1 MWVSRVRRWR
11 RAGAAVMD
19 LTSDE
24 DRAPTH
30 SARWHGISAWLASEH
45 ASTVQIDIA
54 LILVLVV
61 TVLTRAVILGFHVIF
76 VLLAFAALMLP
87 FRRFAIR
94 LVLWMTVSTLL
105 VVWAV
110 IWLSTPSA
118 ELTELPMLMIV
129 VVLVFLVAQARGRA
143 AKESEA
149 VHVELE
155 RRAALE
161 REVLQHQLEDAQ
173 RRELI
178 GRASAGLA
186 HDLRN
191 VFVAIRGCADEAAFE
206 AASVA
211 IDEEHDS
218 AASTATTLHGSWLD
232 DVSSASTRG
241 LAMIDDLLWLGRQND
256 HENRVSDLGVVLPQ
270 IEPLLRRLVRRGIT
284 FHMDIPPTDTI
295 VRIDRVGL
303 TQVLMNLV
311 ANASDAIESEGSIT
325 VSSRQTL
332 TASPG
337 DPTLTTSIVVSDT
350 GCGFSQEAM
359 ERAFEPDFT
368 TKDGDHG
375 GYGLATVWQI
385 VDRCGGTVQVDSAPG
400 GATVS
405 IRFGCSTPPRPGDE
419 RAVPA
424 DRVGQ
429 PPPAGP
435 PDRMIESA
443 I

>member
-1 MWVSRVRRWR
+1 M
-11 RAGAAVMD
+11 A
-19 LTSDE
+19 
-24 DRAPTH
+24 
-30 SARWHGISAWLASEH
+30 SARGSLEH
-45 ASTVQIDIA
+45 ASTVQIDAA
-54 LILVLVV
+54 LIWTLVMA
-61 TVLTRAVILGFHVIF
+61 VLTRQVILGFHVIF
-76 VLLAFAALMLP
+76 VLLSVAALMLP
-87 FRRFAIR
+87 YRRFVLR

-118 ELTELPMLMIV
+118 ELTELPLLTLV
-129 VVLVFLVAQARGRA
+129 VVLVFMVAHARGQA
-143 AKESEA
+143 AKESEVA
-149 VHVELE
+149 HVELG
-155 RRAALE
+155 RRAGLE

-191 VFVAIRGCADEAAFE
+191 VFVAIGGCVDEAAFDE
-206 AASVA
+206 TLIAIRGEQQFSRADGHDAAARVA
-211 IDEEHDS
+211 RRGFLGIN
-218 AASTATTLHGSWLD
+218 AC
-232 DVSSASTRG
+232 G
-241 LAMIDDLLWLGRQND
+241 LAIIDDLLWLGRQND
-256 HENRVSDLGVVLPQ
+256 HENRVSDLGMVFPQ
-270 IEPLLRRLVRRGIT
+270 IEPLLRRLVHKGIA
-284 FHMDIPPTDTI
+284 FHMEIPPTDTI

-311 ANASDAIESEGSIT
+311 ANASDAIESKGSIT

-332 TASPG
+332 TSSQGEPSR
-337 DPTLTTSIVVSDT
+337 TTSIVVSDT

-385 VDRCGGTVQVDSAPG
+385 VDRCGGAVQVDSSL
-400 GATVS
+400 GAGTTVS
-405 IRFGCSTPPRPGDE
+405 IRFGSAVPPAPKDE
-419 RAVPA
+419 RTIPV
-424 DRVGQ
+424 DRIA
-429 PPPAGP
+429 PPVRAETV
-435 PDRMIESA
+435 DLMVESA

>member
-1 MWVSRVRRWR
+1 METTD
-11 RAGAAVMD
+11 G
-19 LTSDE
+19 

-45 ASTVQIDIA
+45 ASTVQIDVS
-54 LILVLVV
+54 LMWVLVI
-61 TVLTRAVILGFHVIF
+61 TLLTRSVIMGFHVIF
-76 VLLAFAALMLP
+76 VLLAVAALMLP
-87 FRRFAIR
+87 FRRFVVR

-105 VVWAV
+105 VLWAV

-118 ELTELPMLMIV
+118 ELTELPMLTLV
-129 VVLVFLVAQARGRA
+129 VVLVFMVAQARGRA
-143 AKESEA
+143 AKASEA
-149 VHVELE
+149 AHVELG

-191 VFVAIRGCADEAAFE
+191 VFVAIRGCVDEAAFDTTP
-206 AASVA
+206 VA
-211 IDEEHDS
+211 IDEHHAS
-218 AASTATTLHGSWLD
+218 AVPTTTAVHHAWLEEG
-232 DVSSASTRG
+232 SSASTRG
-241 LAMIDDLLWLGRQND
+241 LSIIDDLLWLGRQND
-256 HENRVSDLGVVLPQ
+256 HENRVSGLGMVFPQ
-270 IEPLLRRLVRRGIT
+270 IEPLLRRLVRKDIT
-284 FHMDIPPTDTI
+284 FRMEIPPTDTI

-311 ANASDAIESEGSIT
+311 TNASDAIESKGSIT

-332 TASPG
+332 TATPG
-337 DPTLTTSIVVSDT
+337 DPTRTTSIVVSDT

-375 GYGLATVWQI
+375 GYGLATVSQI
-385 VDRCGGTVQVDSAPG
+385 VDRCGGAVQIDSSPG
-400 GATVS
+400 AGTTVS
-405 IRFGCSTPPRPGDE
+405 IRFGCAVPAESLDE

-424 DRVGQ
+424 DPIRQ
-429 PPPAGP
+429 PARAH
-435 PDRMIESA
+435 DADLMVESA

>member
-1 MWVSRVRRWR
+1 ME
-11 RAGAAVMD
+11 
-19 LTSDE
+19 TSDG
-24 DRAPTH
+24 DGAPMH

-45 ASTVQIDIA
+45 ASTVQIDVA
-54 LILVLVV
+54 LIWVLVI
-61 TVLTRAVILGFHVIF
+61 TLLTRAVIMGFHVIF

-87 FRRFAIR
+87 FRRFVLR

-118 ELTELPMLMIV
+118 ELTELPMLTLV
-129 VVLVFLVAQARGRA
+129 VVLVFMVAQARGRA

-149 VHVELE
+149 AHVELG

-191 VFVAIRGCADEAAFE
+191 VFVAIRGCADEAAFD
-206 AASVA
+206 ATPVA
-211 IDEEHDS
+211 IDEDHAS
-218 AASTATTLHGSWLD
+218 ADATATAVQHEWLD
-232 DVSSASTRG
+232 EVSSASTRG
-241 LAMIDDLLWLGRQND
+241 LAIIDDLVWLGRQND
-256 HENRVSDLGVVLPQ
+256 RENRVSDLGIVFPQ
-270 IEPLLRRLVRRGIT
+270 IEPLLRRLVRKGIT
-284 FHMDIPPTDTI
+284 FRIEIPPTDTI

-311 ANASDAIESEGSIT
+311 ANASDAIESKGSIT

-337 DPTLTTSIVVSDT
+337 DPTRTTSIVVSDT
-350 GCGFSQEAM
+350 GCGFSHEAM

-375 GYGLATVWQI
+375 GYGLATVRQI
-385 VDRCGGTVQVDSAPG
+385 VDRCGGAVQIDSAPG
-400 GATVS
+400 AGTTVS
-405 IRFGCSTPPRPGDE
+405 IRFGCTVPAGPLDE
-419 RAVPA
+419 RTVPA
-424 DRVGQ
+424 DPIGQ
-429 PPPAGP
+429 PARTEAP
-435 PDRMIESA
+435 I
-443 I
+443 

>member
-1 MWVSRVRRWR
+1 M
-11 RAGAAVMD
+11 
-19 LTSDE
+19 
-24 DRAPTH
+24 
-30 SARWHGISAWLASEH
+30 
-45 ASTVQIDIA
+45 
-54 LILVLVV
+54 
-61 TVLTRAVILGFHVIF
+61 
-76 VLLAFAALMLP
+76 
-87 FRRFAIR
+87 
-94 LVLWMTVSTLL
+94 
-105 VVWAV
+105 
-110 IWLSTPSA
+110 
-118 ELTELPMLMIV
+118 
-129 VVLVFLVAQARGRA
+129 
-143 AKESEA
+143 
-149 VHVELE
+149 
-155 RRAALE
+155 
-161 REVLQHQLEDAQ
+161 LQHQLEDAQ

-241 LAMIDDLLWLGRQND
+241 LAIIDDLLWLGRQND

-311 ANASDAIESEGSIT
+311 ANASDAIESNGSIT
-325 VSSRQTL
+325 VWSRQTL

-337 DPTLTTSIVVSDT
+337 DPTLTTSIIVTDT
-350 GCGFSQEAM
+350 GCGFSPEAM
-359 ERAFEPDFT
+359 ERAFQPDFT

-375 GYGLATVWQI
+375 GYGLATVRQI
-385 VDRCGGTVQVDSAPG
+385 VDRCGGAVQVDSAPG
-400 GATVS
+400 AGTTVS
-405 IRFGCSTPPRPGDE
+405 IRLGCAGSPGPDDE

-424 DRVGQ
+424 DRVT
-429 PPPAGP
+429 PPAPAGLP
-435 PDRMIESA
+435 I
-443 I
+443 